1 MPEVNPYLAL
11 KLSQELFHKPPAS
24 LDPYERQ
31 RVLSVASRQQRIE
44 QRILAS
50 PEAAQ
55 VVLPESSLAQ
65 ALAEIRGRYASED
78 DYLSDLDNSGMDQQA
93 LIEAVERDLKF
104 DAVLDR
110 VTSRVVEVG
119 ETDIEIF
126 YLLHREKF
134 RRPENRTLRHILVTI
149 NDTLK
154 GNDRASARRRI
165 DNVRARLLKSPHRFS
180 ELATKYSECTT
191 AMSGGMLGVVEKGQ
205 LYPELDRVAFALQAG
220 ELSRV
225 VESPMG
231 FHVIN
236 CVSVESE
243 SEQPLSLAREKIRA
257 YLVESRRR
265 SAQREWIASLAK
277 KAA

>member
-1 MPEVNPYLAL
+1 MPEINPYLAL

-24 LDPYERQ
+24 LEPLERQ
-31 RVLSVASRQQRIE
+31 RVNSVASRQQRIE

-65 ALAEIRGRYASED
+65 ALAEIQGRYASED
-78 DYLSDLDNSGMDQQA
+78 DYLFDLENSGMDQQA
-93 LIEAVERDLKF
+93 LIDAVERDLKF

-110 VTSRVVEVG
+110 VASRIVEVG

-134 RRPENRTLRHILVTI
+134 RRPENRTLSHILVTI

-165 DNVRARLLKSPHRFS
+165 DNVRARLLKSPQRFS
-180 ELATKYSECTT
+180 ELAMKYSECTT
-191 AMSGGMLGVVEKGQ
+191 AVNGGMLGAVEKGQ
-205 LYPELDRVAFALQAG
+205 LYPELDRVAFALEVG

-243 SEQPLSLAREKIRA
+243 SEQPLSLVREKIRT
-257 YLVESRRR
+257 YLIESRRR
-265 SAQREWIASLAK
+265 SAQREWIASLSRR
-277 KAA
+277 AA

>member
-1 MPEVNPYLAL
+1 MSEVNPYLAL

-24 LDPYERQ
+24 LEPCERQ
-31 RVLSVASRQQRIE
+31 RGDSVASRQQRLE

-65 ALAEIRGRYASED
+65 VLAEIRGRYASED
-78 DYLSDLDNSGMDQQA
+78 DFLSDLENSGMDQQA
-93 LIEAVERDLKF
+93 LIDAVERDLKF

-110 VTSRVVEVG
+110 VASRSLDVG

-126 YLLHREKF
+126 YLMHQEKF
-134 RRPENRTLRHILVTI
+134 RRPERRTLRHILVTI
-149 NDTLK
+149 NDALK

-165 DNVRARLLKSPHRFS
+165 DNVRARHLKSPHRFS
-180 ELATKYSECTT
+180 ELAMKHSECTT
-191 AMSGGMLGVVEKGQ
+191 AMNGGMLGAVEKGQ
-205 LYPELDRVAFALQAG
+205 LYPELDRIAFALEVG

-236 CVSVESE
+236 CVSIEPE
-243 SEQPLSLAREKIRA
+243 SEQPLSLAREKIRT

-265 SAQREWIASLAK
+265 SAQREWIASLSG